1 MVNVLLFPREE
12 RVPQMTILIG
22 FFTIVLVLLSLFLV
36 LVVLMQRPKA
46 DSGLGA
52 AIGGGGAAE
61 SAFGAETSNVLMR
74 TTIVCAVLF
83 FVLTFVLYLGNMFV
97 IHRDVDAVRALPDI
111 PGEEKPAMAPPAEEE
126 LAEPDPEAEP
136 ADIPPPS
143 PGVDLEEQP
152 PADP

>member
-1 MVNVLLFPREE
+1 
-12 RVPQMTILIG
+12 MTILIG

-74 TTIVCAVLF
+74 TTIVCAVAF
-83 FVLTFVLYLGNMFV
+83 FVLTFVLYLGNMFL
-97 IHRDVDAVRALPDI
+97 IHRDVDGHRMLPVV
-111 PGEEKPAMAPPAEEE
+111 PGEEEPAMAPSAVEEMG
-126 LAEPDPEAEP
+126 EPDPEAEP
-136 ADIPPPS
+136 MEIPPPP
-143 PGVDLEEQP
+143 PGVDFEEQP

>member
-1 MVNVLLFPREE
+1 
-12 RVPQMTILIG
+12 MTFLIG

-74 TTIVCAVLF
+74 TTIICSVLF

-97 IHRDVDAVRALPDI
+97 IHRDPDSARFLPQI
-111 PGEEKPAMAPPAEEE
+111 PDDEEPAMQAPAEEDVT
-126 LAEPDPEAEP
+126 EPDPEAEP
-136 ADIPPPS
+136 FEIPPPP
-143 PGVDLEEQP
+143 PGVDFEEEL
-152 PADP
+152 PADPQ